1 MVFTS
6 PNIIVYGNYQK
17 EEMYLNDKSISKIND
32 LNKKYFCRENILIK
46 KNTVNFK
53 QIN

>member
-1 MVFTS
+1 VVFTS

-32 LNKKYFCRENILIK
+32 LNKKYFLS
-46 KNTVNFK
+46 
-53 QIN
+53 